1 MEDNFFKK
9 FNLDTLLENS
19 YVNWCGVPLEKT
31 PQGRTEYLNKVKF
44 NSYFVWLQK
53 SLQALYNIDE
63 PLSAGNWDTFS
74 HKIENAHKDENYHI
88 NVLRQKCKYHKVLL
102 DAYRRPGSDNGHP
115 DIFSPVFRINMFL
128 FGYSPDVKDHNGN
141 NSLSIYNNNKA
152 IHDIDEYI
160 SFMKEIIIR
169 KKQEGCVA
177 LKSAIAYDR
186 DLNFMETPR
195 HKAQKAL
202 NCNECTRTEDDIR
215 AFQDYVFFKICEL
228 AAELDLPIQ
237 CHTGLGQLKGTNAML
252 MHEVIKKNPET
263 KFILFHCSYPWLD
276 DINGL
281 LHVHANVYPDLCWL
295 PIISTSAAQR
305 MLHELI
311 EVGTSDKVCWGCDT
325 WTSEESYGALLAVRY
340 VLADVL
346 GSKVKTGYFSL
357 NDAKT
362 VVDNVLYNNAACLYK
377 LSQPCH

>member
-1 MEDNFFKK
+1 
-9 FNLDTLLENS
+9 
-19 YVNWCGVPLEKT
+19 
-31 PQGRTEYLNKVKF
+31 
-44 NSYFVWLQK
+44 
-53 SLQALYNIDE
+53 
-63 PLSAGNWDTFS
+63 
-74 HKIENAHKDENYHI
+74 
-88 NVLRQKCKYHKVLL
+88 
-102 DAYRRPGSDNGHP
+102 
-115 DIFSPVFRINMFL
+115 MFL